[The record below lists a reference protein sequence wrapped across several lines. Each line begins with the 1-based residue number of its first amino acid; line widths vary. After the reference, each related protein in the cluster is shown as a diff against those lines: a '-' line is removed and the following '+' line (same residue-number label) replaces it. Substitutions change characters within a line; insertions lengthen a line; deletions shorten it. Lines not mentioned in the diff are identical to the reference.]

1 MQSIAQENNLLE
13 TAFFSKNAIL
23 EDSVTGSAYT
33 KLIPYWFERTGKTE
47 FHSKQVFKRGGELF
61 CKYDVER
68 VFISGYARS
77 YMKGEIYIV

>member
-47 FHSKQVFKRGGELF
+47 LYSKQVSKRGGELF
-61 CKYDVER
+61 CEYSGKR
-68 VFISGYARS
+68 VLISGHAKM
-77 YMKGEIYIV
+77 YMKGEIQID